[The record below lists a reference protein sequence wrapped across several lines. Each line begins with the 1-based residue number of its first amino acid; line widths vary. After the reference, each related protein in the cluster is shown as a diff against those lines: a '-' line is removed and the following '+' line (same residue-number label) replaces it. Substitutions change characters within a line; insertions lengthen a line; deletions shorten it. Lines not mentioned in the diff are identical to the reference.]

1 MEQIKFVRDDG
12 LTFSMDG
19 SYSGA
24 ALWGIL
30 SHSGFGDVENEITTE
45 MYASGDGEEVTG
57 TYIPKR
63 TLDITADVKQ
73 TKNNTSERRNALS
86 FFNPKHTFTVIPT
99 HDGVTRWITA
109 RLQKRKCEPPSLGEH
124 ATLEL
129 AMICPDPYFYDMDNY
144 GKDIAATAGGMT
156 FPYRCPIGGGFNTG
170 YFLYTRQIDIEN
182 NGDVGTDLIIDIKAD
197 GEVVNPKITKD
208 DAFIK
213 LVLTLAA
220 DDELII
226 DLKEGRIS
234 LNGVNCIGKVDRRS
248 SFQGMKIEP
257 GESAISFEA
266 ESGDTNM
273 RVYLY
278 YTPKYLG
285 V

>member
-12 LTFSMDG
+12 LTFLMDG

-24 ALWGIL
+24 APWGIL
-30 SHSGFGDVENEITTE
+30 SHSGFGDVENEITTQK
-45 MYASGDGEEVTG
+45 YASGDGEDVTG

-63 TLDITADVKQ
+63 ALDIKADVKI
-73 TKNNTSERRNALS
+73 TKNNAEERDYALS
-86 FFNPKHTFTVIPT
+86 FFNPKHTFTVYPT

-109 RLQKRKCEPPSLGEH
+109 LLQKRKCEPPSKGASAE
-124 ATLEL
+124 LEL
-129 AMICPDPYFYDMDNY
+129 AMICPDPYFNSMDSY
-144 GKDIAATAGGMT
+144 GKDIAAVTSGMV
-156 FPYRCPIGGGFNTG
+156 FPYISPVDVGFHTG
-170 YFLYTRQIDIEN
+170 YFMFSREVKILN
-182 NGDVGTDLIIDIKAD
+182 NGDVATDLIIDIKAD

-213 LVLTLAA
+213 LILTLAA
-220 DDELII
+220 DDELLI

-257 GESAISFEA
+257 GESTISFEA